1 MSISITLP
9 RFDVRPLIA
18 AGVALVGFVMF
29 LPPVPAYAGEKSVFG
44 DVVVEGDEYAGGVST
59 VFGDASV
66 RGPVAGDVHSAF
78 GDVEIGGAEA
88 TVGGSVNSGFG
99 DITVRAPVDGEV
111 DAGFGDVIVNSRVGG
126 DLDVDHGD
134 THLGREAMV
143 VGDVRPGS
151 GEYDPH
157 PEAVVNGHLV
167 TGTMPDIGSSE
178 NDDLIGYIGW
188 FFAAAG
194 FAACVVL
201 AAVAA
206 PRSLSAA
213 ARRAEEVPGWSL
225 LVGLVSVPAVL
236 VLSVALAISV
246 VGVPLLLLMAPA
258 YLALVFY
265 GALVAAFF
273 VGRKVVLATGRYR
286 SGNTLAAVVGA
297 VLVAATALIPYLGEI
312 LLFALALLG
321 TGAAILALASRGR
334 KRRPAY
340 PSYEAFVSDR
350 RDA

>member
-1 MSISITLP
+1 MSISVTLP
-9 RFDVRPLIA
+9 RFDARPLIA
-18 AGVALVGFVMF
+18 ASVALVGFVMF

-44 DVVVEGDEYAGGVST
+44 DVVVEPGTYEGEVST
-59 VFGDASV
+59 VFGDATV

-78 GDVEIGGAEA
+78 GDVRVDAGG
-88 TVGGSVNSGFG
+88 VGGSVNSGFG
-99 DITVRAPVDGEV
+99 DITVRAPVAGEV
-111 DAGFGDVIVNSRVGG
+111 DAGFGDVVVNSRVGG
-126 DLDVDHGD
+126 DVNVDHGD
-134 THLGREAMV
+134 THLGRGAMV
-143 VGDVRPGS
+143 MGDVRPGS
-151 GEYDPH
+151 GEYDHH
-157 PEAVVNGHLV
+157 PEAVVNGHLF
-167 TGTMPDIGSSE
+167 TGTMPDIGSSG

-201 AAVAA
+201 AAVVA
-206 PRSLSAA
+206 PRSLTAA
-213 ARRAEEVPGWSL
+213 ARRAEDVPGWSL

-236 VLSVALAISV
+236 ILSVALAISV

-273 VGRKVVLATGRYR
+273 IGRKVVLATGRYR
-286 SGNTLAAVVGA
+286 SGNTLAAAVGA

>member
-1 MSISITLP
+1 MSISVTFP
-9 RFDVRPLIA
+9 RFDARPLIA

-29 LPPVPAYAGEKSVFG
+29 LPPLPAYAGEKSVFG
-44 DVVVEGDEYAGGVST
+44 DVTVEPGTHAGEVST
-59 VFGDASV
+59 VFGDARV

-78 GDVEIGGAEA
+78 GDVAVDA
-88 TVGGSVNSGFG
+88 PVRGSVNSGFG
-99 DITVRAPVDGEV
+99 DIAVHAPVAGEV
-111 DAGFGDVIVNSRVGG
+111 DAGFGDVYVNDLVGG
-126 DLDVDHGD
+126 DVDVDHGD
-134 THLGREAMV
+134 IVLGPETEVMGHV
-143 VGDVRPGS
+143 SPGS
-151 GEYDPH
+151 GEFRPDPAAVLH
-157 PEAVVNGHLV
+157 EPMEANM
-167 TGTMPDIGSSE
+167 MPDFGSSG
-178 NDDLIGYIGW
+178 DDLIGYIGW

-201 AAVAA
+201 AAVVA

-213 ARRAEEVPGWSL
+213 ARQAEEVPGWSL

-236 VLSVALAISV
+236 VLSVALAVSV

-286 SGNTLAAVVGA
+286 SGNALAAAVGA
-297 VLVAATALIPYLGEI
+297 VLVAAAALIPLLGDV

-321 TGAAILALASRGR
+321 TGASILALASRRQG
-334 KRRPAY
+334 RPAY

>member
-1 MSISITLP
+1 MSISVTFP
-9 RFDVRPLIA
+9 RFDARPLIA
-18 AGVALVGFVMF
+18 ASVALVGLVML
-29 LPPVPAYAGEKSVFG
+29 LPPLPAYAVEKSVFR
-44 DVVVEGDEYAGGVST
+44 DVTVERGADAGEVST
-59 VFGDASV
+59 VFGDATV

-78 GDVEIGGAEA
+78 GDVYVNKS
-88 TVGGSVNSGFG
+88 VGGSVNSGFG
-99 DITVRAPVDGEV
+99 DIAVHAPVAGEV
-111 DAGFGDVIVNSRVGG
+111 DAGFGDVYVNSLVEGG
-126 DLDVDHGD
+126 IDVDHGD
-134 THLGREAMV
+134 IRLGPDAIVM
-143 VGDVRPGS
+143 DPGAERR
-151 GEYDPH
+151 GP
-157 PEAVVNGHLV
+157 
-167 TGTMPDIGSSE
+167 TGAGMMPGFGSSGD
-178 NDDLIGYIGW
+178 DDLIGYIGW

-201 AAVAA
+201 AAVVA

-225 LVGLVSVPAVL
+225 LVGMVSVPAVL
-236 VLSVALAISV
+236 VLSVALAVSV
-246 VGVPLLLLMAPA
+246 VGVPLLLLIAPA

-286 SGNTLAAVVGA
+286 SGNALAAAVGA
-297 VLVAATALIPYLGEI
+297 VLVAATALIPFLGEL

-321 TGAAILALASRGR
+321 TGAAILALVSRR
-334 KRRPAY
+334 RVRRPDY